1 MNYIPNTEA
10 DQKKMLERIGVSGFK
25 DLINPIPES
34 LRLKDEIKLPT
45 GLSELELKN
54 LLTRISEGNRNTD
67 NLISFLGGG
76 AYDHFIPSVVNHIL
90 LRSEFYTAY
99 TPYQPEVSQG
109 TLQSIYEYQ
118 SMICQ
123 LTEMEV
129 SNASMYDGASA
140 VAEAGLLSLAE
151 TSRKE
156 ILVSGSLNPTY
167 YRVLCTYC
175 ERGGMKIR
183 KLEPKDGVTDLELLG
198 KKLSSKTASLILQ
211 SPNFFGLLEKVE
223 EIEKKVH
230 SAGALL
236 IMVCDPISL
245 AILKTPGEYGADIA
259 VGEGQPLGNSLNF
272 GGPFLG
278 FFACKQNLIRRMPGR
293 LVGATVDSKGRRGFV
308 LVLQTREQHIRR
320 EKATSNICTNEALC
334 ALAATVYLSLLGKN
348 GLRKVAELC
357 LQKSH
362 YAADQIARIDGYK
375 LKFQA
380 PFFKEFVVETP
391 IPAGRIIKLLL
402 KKNILAGIDLSL
414 FDRRMKNNLLVSV
427 TEKRT
432 KEEIDY
438 LVENLKGLV
447 KRG

>member
-1 MNYIPNTEA
+1 MGYIPNTED
-10 DQKKMLERIGVSGFK
+10 DQKLMLEKMGARVFQ
-25 DLINPIPES
+25 DLLKTVPES
-34 LRLKDEIKLPT
+34 IRLKDKLKLPK
-45 GLSELELKN
+45 GISELELVQLLQSISGKN
-54 LLTRISEGNRNTD
+54 KGTD
-67 NLISFLGGG
+67 KLISFLGGG

-118 SMICQ
+118 TLICQ

-129 SNASMYDGASA
+129 ANASMYDGASA
-140 VAEAGLLSLAE
+140 VAEAALMSLAE
-151 TSRKE
+151 TGRNE
-156 ILVSGSLNPTY
+156 ILVSSSLNPNY

-175 ERGGMKIR
+175 ERGGIKIR
-183 KLEPKDGVTDLELLG
+183 KIELKDGVTDIGALES
-198 KKLSSKTASLILQ
+198 KISSQTAGYILQ
-211 SPNFFGLLEKVE
+211 SPNFYGLIENTE

-230 SAGALL
+230 SAGVLL

-245 AILKTPGEYGADIA
+245 AMLKTPGEYGADIA

-278 FFACKQNLIRRMPGR
+278 FFACMQSLIRKMPGR
-293 LVGATVDSKGRRGFV
+293 LVGETVDSKGRRGFV

-362 YAADQIARIDGYK
+362 YAAELISRIDGFK
-375 LKFQA
+375 LQFPGQ
-380 PFFKEFVVETP
+380 FFKEFVVETP
-391 IPAGRIIKLLL
+391 FLASRIIKLLL
-402 KKNILAGIDLSL
+402 KKNILAGIDLSR
-414 FDRRMKNNLLVSV
+414 FDRKLKNSLLISV

-432 KEEIDY
+432 KQEIDY
-438 LVENLKGLV
+438 LVESLRGIV
-447 KRG
+447 K